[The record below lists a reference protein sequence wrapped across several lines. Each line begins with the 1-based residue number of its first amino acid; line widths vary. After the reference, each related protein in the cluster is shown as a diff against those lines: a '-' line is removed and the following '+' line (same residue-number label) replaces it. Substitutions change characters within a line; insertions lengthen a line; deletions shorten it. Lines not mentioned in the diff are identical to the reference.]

1 VRIIRGKLKSRRLT
15 VPKGFTSRPTTNFS
29 KEGLFNIIDNRMDLD
44 DKVIL
49 DLCSGTGNISLEF
62 VSGGVKSVVAVDQNF
77 KCVKF
82 LQNLAKELDIE
93 NELTV
98 LKSEVLQFLKHTEMK
113 FDVIFA
119 DPPYDLDIHQKIVD
133 AVFERNLLNEDGWLI
148 VEHSR
153 NTVLL
158 NNPGYQ
164 FERKYGSV
172 QFSFLQESLPSQDK

>member
-29 KEGLFNIIDNRMDLD
+29 KEGLFNVIDNRMDLD

-62 VSGGVKSVVAVDQNF
+62 VSGGVRSVIAIDQNF
-77 KCVKF
+77 RCVKF
-82 LQNLAKELDIE
+82 LQNLAKELDVE

-98 LKSEVLQFLKHTEMK
+98 MKADVLSFLKHTELT

-119 DPPYDLDIHQKIVD
+119 DPPYESDIHQKIVD
-133 AVFERNLLNEDGWLI
+133 LVFERNLLNEDGWLI

-153 NTVLL
+153 KTKLL
-158 NNPGYQ
+158 DNPNYL

-172 QFSFLQESLPSQDK
+172 QFSFLQ

>member
-1 VRIIRGKLKSRRLT
+1 VRIIRGKLKSRRLI

-29 KEGLFNIIDNRMDLD
+29 KEGLFNIIDNKMDLD

-62 VSGGVKSVVAVDQNF
+62 VSGGVKSVIAIDQNF
-77 KCVKF
+77 KCVKY

-98 LKSEVLQFLKHTEMK
+98 LKADVLSFLKNTEMK

-119 DPPYDLDIHQKIVD
+119 DPPYESDIHQKIVD
-133 AVFERNLLNEDGWLI
+133 LVLNRKILKEDGWLI

-153 NTVLL
+153 NTKLL
-158 NNPGYQ
+158 QNPGYQ

-172 QFSFLQESLPSQDK
+172 QFSFIQ

>member
-1 VRIIRGKLKSRRLT
+1 
-15 VPKGFTSRPTTNFS
+15 
-29 KEGLFNIIDNRMDLD
+29 MDLE

-62 VSGGVKSVVAVDQNF
+62 VSGGVKRVIAIDQNF

-98 LKSEVLQFLKHTEMK
+98 LKADVLSFLKHTELK

-119 DPPYDLDIHQKIVD
+119 DPPYESDIHQKIVD
-133 AVFERNLLNEDGWLI
+133 IVFERSLLNEEGWLI

-158 NNPGYQ
+158 NNKAYQ

-172 QFSFLQESLPSQDK
+172 QFSFLQ

>member
-1 VRIIRGKLKSRRLT
+1 MRIIRGKLKSRRLT

-29 KEGLFNIIDNRMDLD
+29 KEGLFNIIDNRMDLN

-62 VSGGVKSVVAVDQNF
+62 VSGGVKNVIAIDQNF

-98 LKSEVLQFLKHTEMK
+98 MKADVLSFLKQTELT

-119 DPPYDLDIHQKIVD
+119 DPPYESDIHQKIVD
-133 AVFERNLLNEDGWLI
+133 LVFSRKLLNEDGWLI

-153 NTVLL
+153 NTKLL
-158 NNPGYQ
+158 DHSNYQ

-172 QFSFLQESLPSQDK
+172 QFSFLQ

>member
-1 VRIIRGKLKSRRLT
+1 MRIIRGKLKSRRLT
-15 VPKGFTSRPTTNFS
+15 VPKGFSSRPTTNFS
-29 KEGLFNIIDNRMDLD
+29 KEGLFNIIDNRMDLE
-44 DKVIL
+44 DKSIL

-62 VSGGVKSVVAVDQNF
+62 VSGGVKSVIAVDQNF
-77 KCVKF
+77 KCVRF

-98 LKSEVLQFLKHTEMK
+98 LKGDVLQFLKHTDLT

-119 DPPYDLDIHQKIVD
+119 DPPYEMDIHQKIVD
-133 AVFERNLLNEDGWLI
+133 LVFEKKLLNEDGWLI

-153 NTVLL
+153 NTILL
-158 NNPGYQ
+158 NNPNYQ

-172 QFSFLQESLPSQDK
+172 QFSFLQ

>member
-1 VRIIRGKLKSRRLT
+1 MRIIRGKLKSRRLT

-29 KEGLFNIIDNRMDLD
+29 KEGLFNIIDNRMDLE

-62 VSGGVKSVVAVDQNF
+62 VSGGVKSVIAVDMNF

-98 LKSEVLQFLKHTEMK
+98 LKADVLSFLKQTDLK

-119 DPPYDLDIHQKIVD
+119 DPPYESDIHQKIVD
-133 AVFERNLLNEDGWLI
+133 LVFEKKLLKEDGWLI

-153 NTVLL
+153 NTKLL
-158 NNPGYQ
+158 ENEGYQ

-172 QFSFLQESLPSQDK
+172 QFSFLQ